1 MLLHPNGPDPDQTDA
16 MKRDMNARVLFM
28 TGVSL
33 AIVGAYASV
42 HPTELAMAMFS
53 MLATWAAL
61 GTAFVALILSHRV
74 FAEHLNLWDKAL
86 FLTLAALVTGA
97 LVDGTAVTA
106 FIEANAPAAAGAV
119 ADQVGAGPK

>member
-1 MLLHPNGPDPDQTDA
+1 MLLQPNGPDPDQTDA
-16 MKRDMNARVLFM
+16 MRREMNARVLFM

-33 AIVGAYASV
+33 AIVGAYASIY
-42 HPTELAMAMFS
+42 PSELAMAMFS

-61 GTAFVALILSHRV
+61 GTAVVALILSHRV

-86 FLTLAALVTGA
+86 FLTLAALMTGA
-97 LVDGTAVTA
+97 LVDSSAVTA

-119 ADQVGAGPK
+119 TDQVGARPR